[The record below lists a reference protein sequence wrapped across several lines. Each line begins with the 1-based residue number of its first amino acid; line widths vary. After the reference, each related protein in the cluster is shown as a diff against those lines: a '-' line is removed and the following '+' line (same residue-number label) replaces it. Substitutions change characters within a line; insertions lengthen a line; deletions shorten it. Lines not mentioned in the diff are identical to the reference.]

1 MAAGLGF
8 KDFVTGEVLTAADVD
23 GYLMQGIWVFDDAT
37 ARDAAVTSPQE
48 GNACY
53 LKDTNEVLTYSGSVW
68 VAVGGGSPLT
78 TKGDLYTFST
88 VDARLAVGAN
98 DTVLTADSSEA
109 TGLKWATPSSGGMT
123 LLSTTTLSGAS
134 TTISSISQ
142 DYTNLYIVG
151 KGLNQG
157 ANASYFFRLN
167 GNDTAADYSTHV
179 LFCTVSGSPVVDFV
193 DDNNGAFGQLG
204 TSTSWNGQGYF
215 QMTINRYTETENKL
229 ISSDFRVHLPGSP
242 DVKRS
247 FVGLTAFNS
256 TTAISSI
263 KFVAGSGSHDGTV
276 YIYGVN

>member
-1 MAAGLGF
+1 MTNPTTFFNWQMPENTSLVTDLPADFEVFGQAVDTDFQDLLGGTTGQVLSKTSGTDLDFTWVAAG
-8 KDFVTGEVLTAADVD
+8 
-23 GYLMQGIWVFDDAT
+23 
-37 ARDAAVTSPQE
+37 
-48 GNACY
+48 
-53 LKDTNEVLTYSGSVW
+53 
-68 VAVGGGSPLT
+68 
-78 TKGDLYTFST
+78 
-88 VDARLAVGAN
+88 
-98 DTVLTADSSEA
+98 
-109 TGLKWATPSSGGMT
+109 GGMT